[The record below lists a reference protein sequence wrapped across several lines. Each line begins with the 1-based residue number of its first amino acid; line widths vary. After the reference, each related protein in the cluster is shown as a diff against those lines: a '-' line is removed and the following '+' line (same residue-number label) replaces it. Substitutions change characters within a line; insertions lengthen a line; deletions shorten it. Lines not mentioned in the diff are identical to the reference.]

1 MGNINLGRVIAGG
14 LVAGVIVNIF
24 EGLTNGW
31 LFQPEWHEA
40 MAALGKGDATTKQ
53 IVFFNIYGFAIGIML
68 VLTYAAIRSR
78 FGAGASTA
86 MIAGAM
92 VWLLNLAMPHAF
104 NSVLH
109 LYKLSLALNIAGI
122 ELVMCAVASVA
133 GAYFYKEAS
142 APQAMKA
149 SA

>member
-24 EGLTNGW
+24 EGLTNAV
-31 LFQPEWHEA
+31 LFKDDWHVA
-40 MAALGKGDATTKQ
+40 MAALGKSDATTKQ
-53 IVFFNIYGFAIGIML
+53 IVFFNVYGFAMGIML
-68 VLTYAAIRSR
+68 VLLYASIRSR
-78 FGAGASTA
+78 FGASAKTA

-92 VWLLNLAMPHAF
+92 MWMLNMAMPHAF

-109 LYKLSLALNIAGI
+109 LYGLNLALSIAAIELAMCLIAG
-122 ELVMCAVASVA
+122 VA
-133 GAYFYKEAS
+133 GAAIYKEEA
-142 APQAMKA
+142 APQAMRA